1 MQEGV
6 STSLFGKAK
15 KTEKMKDEGWDELD
29 VRATTWIRL
38 EVARI
43 MLDLET
49 AEINLDEV
57 RRTVHKEESHE
68 HLARLETYR
77 CTGYRQ
83 KNVHVN
89 LNILIL
95 SI

>member
-49 AEINLDEV
+49 AE
-57 RRTVHKEESHE
+57 
-68 HLARLETYR
+68 
-77 CTGYRQ
+77 
-83 KNVHVN
+83 
-89 LNILIL
+89 